1 MKVKIMDYEIAKAEV
16 LARKDNNP
24 YFANDRTVLG
34 IGYRWEGWGQV
45 RDVDKDTD
53 YANNVFV
60 FRDVEDNFDFP
71 NYLIA
76 NITAKDV
83 LRYGEIIIDEEIYD
97 YCRVKAY
104 DEPVCVR
111 LRVISYNGSLY
122 WLKQKDGEIVEFK
135 EIGLAMK

>member
-1 MKVKIMDYEIAKAEV
+1 MKVKIMDYETAKAEV
-16 LARKDNNP
+16 LVREQNP
-24 YFANDRTVLG
+24 CIANDRRVWGVDKT
-34 IGYRWEGWGQV
+34 WEGWGQV
-45 RDVDKDTD
+45 RDVYKGMD
-53 YANNVFV
+53 YFH
-60 FRDVEDNFDFP
+60 DIEDNFDFP